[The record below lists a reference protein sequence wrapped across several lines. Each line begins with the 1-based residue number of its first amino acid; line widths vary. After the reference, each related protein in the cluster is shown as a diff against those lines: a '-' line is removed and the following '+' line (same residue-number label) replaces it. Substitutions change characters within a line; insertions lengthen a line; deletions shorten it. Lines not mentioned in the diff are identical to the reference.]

1 MDQVAVVIGGGQTL
15 GAYLCEGLAEAG
27 YKVAVADLNEENA
40 KKIAAQSMSVT
51 VRNARWPS
59 AWMPQMRRASSRW
72 LAVSMPVS
80 AGLTCWFTAQ
90 ALPKPRQLLNS
101 GWEILTCL
109 FR

>member
-40 KKIAAQSMSVT
+40 KKIAGTINERHGAERALAFRVDATNEESVIAL
-51 VRNARWPS
+51 AR
-59 AWMPQMRRASSRW
+59 R
-72 LAVSMPVS
+72 SMPVS